1 MSEPLSMSMFA
12 SKEDYL
18 AALEK
23 ERDETALT
31 DADGVPDSITNAS
44 EDTKARAFEW
54 LRSQDCF
61 YAALMAHEISR
72 LAAAERPGA
81 I

>member
-1 MSEPLSMSMFA
+1 MSDE
-12 SKEDYL
+12 L
-18 AALEK
+18 AEA
-23 ERDETALT
+23 AVT
-31 DADGVPDSITNAS
+31 DADGVPDSIASAS

-61 YAALMAHEISR
+61 YAVLMAHEISR
-72 LAAAERPGA
+72 LADAERKGA